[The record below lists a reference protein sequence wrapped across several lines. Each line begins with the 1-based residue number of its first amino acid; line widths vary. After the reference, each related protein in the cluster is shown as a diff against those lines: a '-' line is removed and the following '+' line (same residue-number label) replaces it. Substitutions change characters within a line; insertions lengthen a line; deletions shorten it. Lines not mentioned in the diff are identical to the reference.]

1 MIDESL
7 LSVGSCVKIANN
19 SKMIMIA
26 GYLPY
31 DNQKKIMYDYIG
43 IYLPI
48 GIRKPRQKIEVNK
61 DYICFKNSDIKK
73 IIFIGYSDKK
83 SDFYCKYLLN
93 IKNKIRNMNTELSD
107 EVVKNILKDSLPD
120 IKNIK
125 SEV

>member
-48 GIRKPRQKIEVNK
+48 GIRKPRQKIKVNK